1 MHTIVIVLMLLVF
14 ISTLLKM
21 TFLKYWQMGGIALLC
36 MVFTGLSWPWAI
48 EQSRSQ
54 VEVWLG
60 NHRLMLDTSVVL
72 TIEVV
77 CQLSYS
83 ILAARLLYKN
93 EKIGRRTLIIYR
105 LLRIFPGI
113 LIFPVLFATEVSAI
127 YAFTGGGFAVIAW
140 SVAVVIFIL
149 ISGGSMI
156 VKWLVPEKDL
166 RLEIFF
172 MVNVVIMLLG
182 IVCTVNGTTTFN
194 GADSIEW
201 LALAASTGL
210 LLLCASIG
218 YITNKIKSQKI
229 INN

>member
-1 MHTIVIVLMLLVF
+1 MLLVF

-54 VEVWLG
+54 IEVWLG
-60 NHRLMLDTSVVL
+60 NQRLMLDTSVVL

-83 ILAARLLYKN
+83 ILAARLLYIK

-105 LLRIFPGI
+105 LLRIFPSI

-127 YAFTGGGFAVIAW
+127 YAFTGVGFAVIAW
-140 SVAVVIFIL
+140 SVAAVIFIL

-172 MVNVVIMLLG
+172 LLNVVIMLLG

-194 GADSIEW
+194 GTDSIEW